1 MVRTEF
7 RGSIWALVIVVGL
20 AGCVTTGSIGGRLSV
35 PGEPV
40 AGVTFSFQ
48 SERFGEGGRLTVALP
63 GGEYFSGRYLQI
75 TSTSTTDVV
84 QPISM
89 FWGPRWHH
97 WGPFGPPWMEEGD
110 HTAFVRN
117 YSGKVVATLF
127 GDKGNTMRCR
137 FQLTNPEA
145 GLSSGGVGEC
155 QVSNGG
161 KIDVQF

>member
-1 MVRTEF
+1 MMRIGF
-7 RGSIWALVIVVGL
+7 RESILALVIVVGL

-35 PGEPV
+35 PDEPV

-48 SERFGEGGRLTVALP
+48 SERFGEGGRLFVILP
-63 GGEYFSGRYLQI
+63 SGEYFSGRYLQI
-75 TSTSTTDVV
+75 TSTSTADVV

-89 FWGPRWHH
+89 FWGPRWHP
-97 WGPFGPPWMEEGD
+97 WEPFGPPWVEEGD
-110 HTAFVRN
+110 HTTFVRN

-127 GDKGNTMRCR
+127 GDKDNTMRCR

-155 QVSNGG
+155 QISNGG
-161 KIDVQF
+161 KIDVEF